1 MQPMLS
7 GGWDAESVF
16 RHLRCTDRTEIPG
29 SFMFFS
35 ILQVRPEEP
44 WPCSL
49 TSVRDLQDF
58 FFFLRTSLLLSL
70 SFLPALLYPARKVE
84 HVASCGKDQT
94 SAPACAHRQEGV
106 LSTTISMCGS

>member
-1 MQPMLS
+1 MQPMLP

-58 FFFLRTSLLLSL
+58 FFLEHHCFLVSV
-70 SFLPALLYPARKVE
+70 FYQLYFIL
-84 HVASCGKDQT
+84 HV
-94 SAPACAHRQEGV
+94 RW
-106 LSTTISMCGS
+106 SM